1 MSQRQR
7 ILLVVYG
14 PIAERMSAPEIRGWE
29 MAKVLARHHD
39 VTVAAP
45 GELQDGRDGIRMV
58 SADRRTLLAE
68 ARAHDVVIC
77 QRVPPYVLA
86 GLADS
91 DTRVIA
97 DLYYPFEEEH
107 AELTASRAIRR
118 EIELTRVSNRMQ
130 LRNADVI
137 MCAVEPQRER
147 LLDALDALG
156 GDPRRRPPVE
166 VVQIGL
172 PEAPA
177 PSDRRPLRTHFPKI
191 GTDDVVVLWWGNVW
205 RWFDATTALRAF
217 QRLVA
222 DRPNV
227 RLVITDGRHPRR
239 DWPVLDASEEARATA
254 TELGLMDENVFFL
267 EEWVTTEERHHYL
280 LEADVGLTLHRDTA
294 EMAVAARGRYMDYL
308 WTGLP
313 CVLGA
318 GDALAD
324 RFGEAGFA
332 TTVPAGDLDG
342 ATAALA
348 RLVDDAAERERRR
361 AIGDALADEF
371 RWPATVQPLL
381 DAIERTAGAR
391 PARLGRRAALG
402 RDLGEYYARKAL
414 LAATPG
420 RPEPES
426 VAA

>member
-1 MSQRQR
+1 
-7 ILLVVYG
+7 
-14 PIAERMSAPEIRGWE
+14 
-29 MAKVLARHHD
+29 
-39 VTVAAP
+39 
-45 GELQDGRDGIRMV
+45 
-58 SADRRTLLAE
+58 
-68 ARAHDVVIC
+68 
-77 QRVPPYVLA
+77 
-86 GLADS
+86 
-91 DTRVIA
+91 
-97 DLYYPFEEEH
+97 
-107 AELTASRAIRR
+107 
-118 EIELTRVSNRMQ
+118 
-130 LRNADVI
+130 
-137 MCAVEPQRER
+137 
-147 LLDALDALG
+147 
-156 GDPRRRPPVE
+156 
-166 VVQIGL
+166 
-172 PEAPA
+172 
-177 PSDRRPLRTHFPKI
+177 
-191 GTDDVVVLWWGNVW
+191 
-205 RWFDATTALRAF
+205 
-217 QRLVA
+217 
-222 DRPNV
+222 
-227 RLVITDGRHPRR
+227 
-239 DWPVLDASEEARATA
+239 
-254 TELGLMDENVFFL
+254 MDEHVFFL

-361 AIGDALADEF
+361 AIGHTLADEF

-426 VAA
+426 AAA